1 MRTLDS
7 RTAAMLDLEP
17 QMTPDWNAIRLDLLQ
32 VDEPMRAA
40 LREMRPFFAK
50 SLPGILARYYDKVR
64 HYDPSSGIFK
74 NGAMQEAIRM
84 QLQHRELI
92 AACNFGPDYLAS
104 ATRFCELNQRT
115 EVAPQ
120 WYVGGRQM
128 FIADQLMRAADD
140 EIAIPR
146 FGRAAQAAR
155 DRKALMLNAIA
166 KAMMM
171 DTQNIIAAYFGSNRQ
186 LRKDAIAAASD
197 RFRINHHFVVDGVE
211 RAGSHR
217 TLAERQRRQHHA
229 ACDRGRQCLGGR
241 LQQRAIG
248 GIGDR
253 RTRQFGA
260 RDFGAGSGIQPHR
273 RQRRATGG

>member
-1 MRTLDS
+1 
-7 RTAAMLDLEP
+7 
-17 QMTPDWNAIRLDLLQ
+17 
-32 VDEPMRAA
+32 MRAA

-74 NGAMQEAIRM
+74 NGTMHEAIRM
-84 QLQHRELI
+84 QLQHWELI

-104 ATRFCELNQRT
+104 ATRFCELNQRAG
-115 EVAPQ
+115 VAPQ

-128 FIADQLMRAADD
+128 FIADQLMKAADN

-186 LRKDAIAAASD
+186 LRKDAIAEASD
-197 RFRINHHFVVDGVE
+197 RFRTIITSLSTASTTPRGLRPWSPTPRKTPPTTCN
-211 RAGSHR
+211 RWHR
-217 TLAERQRRQHHA
+217 RPKNSPVRCARF
-229 ACDRGRQCLGGR
+229 RGRFRSPTASPPAPCNR
-241 LQQRAIG
+241 RMKPTRASM
-248 GIGDR
+248 R
-253 RTRQFGA
+253 CTRPPT
-260 RDFGAGSGIQPHR
+260 GS
-273 RQRRATGG
+273 ATSS